1 MTLPTASLAD
11 APLHSTAG
19 VTYEQAND
27 GVNLSVPT
35 NQATRSI
42 LNVDEST
49 YQMGTVSHGLYFY
62 IHFPTQSVPAGYL
75 RDPIRRVSAGWAR
88 AGFGKDGKCTSALT

>member
-1 MTLPTASLAD
+1 MQPSTSGNSDTTPMTLPTASLAD

-19 VTYEQAND
+19 VTCEQANN
-27 GVNLSVPT
+27 GVNLSVPM

-49 YQMGTVSHGLYFY
+49 YQMYGHGFSWFIFLHTLPHTVSASR
-62 IHFPTQSVPAGYL
+62 I
-75 RDPIRRVSAGWAR
+75 
-88 AGFGKDGKCTSALT
+88 LTRPYT